1 MRNGKVFCHSAFFI
15 FNNLFIFA
23 KMKWYCPIGTV
34 CLLAFLYACT
44 SSVKIAE
51 PDDTAS
57 PTLSAIDSLMWR
69 QPDSA
74 FALLL
79 QFVGSPEADGL
90 DTYNRH
96 YCQLLISELLYK
108 NDYEQSNRPA
118 LRQAVAY
125 FDSLTF
131 TLNETPTL
139 KSLIAGADPLSLT
152 RNDRI
157 TFLTARAHYING
169 VGYYENDSIV
179 EACAEYLKVVE
190 IMESGFEEKEL
201 EEKKALFLAMAYTRL
216 TVLFSDLY
224 LHEQAIYFA
233 KVSLAYYQKQESP
246 SWYQAWVMNEVGSH
260 YDMMDELDSAYYY
273 YHKASV
279 MINDTTILLYR
290 DITTHQAY
298 LKYKANNQ
306 KDFALIELYHLL
318 SEAENEKEYCSRCAI
333 IGEIYYHE
341 KQFDSAWVYLNKV
354 YQTTSVENLK
364 KQAAEWLVEIGKAKG
379 MEVHDY
385 TVFLVP
391 FANLEEN
398 TSEIKSQLTEL
409 YKAFG
414 QVQQERHHQR
424 EMRRHRNRSIIVVAG
439 LSSLIIIVL
448 ALHYN
453 KKRQKK
459 HLENQINDE
468 KQAHNLEKKA
478 LSVRLKKSNETL
490 RELKDQIKR
499 QDELDVMPKQAAL
512 FTDEPICQLIMKR
525 VKEGK
530 FKSKVNYL
538 DYKDSALSKQQ
549 LFDLRVATD
558 QHFDRFTIR
567 LKNAYPQ
574 LTNGDLDYCCLYL
587 LGLTN
592 ADLAALMQ
600 RAYNTVVE
608 RDGKLKKIFGK
619 DNPLPI
625 TLMGIAKNSLSV

>member
-1 MRNGKVFCHSAFFI
+1 
-15 FNNLFIFA
+15 
-23 KMKWYCPIGTV
+23 MKWYCPIGTV

-512 FTDEPICQLIMKR
+512 FTDEPIRQLIMKR

>member
-1 MRNGKVFCHSAFFI
+1 
-15 FNNLFIFA
+15 
-23 KMKWYCPIGTV
+23 
-34 CLLAFLYACT
+34 
-44 SSVKIAE
+44 
-51 PDDTAS
+51 
-57 PTLSAIDSLMWR
+57 
-69 QPDSA
+69 
-74 FALLL
+74 
-79 QFVGSPEADGL
+79 
-90 DTYNRH
+90 
-96 YCQLLISELLYK
+96 
-108 NDYEQSNRPA
+108 
-118 LRQAVAY
+118 
-125 FDSLTF
+125 
-131 TLNETPTL
+131 
-139 KSLIAGADPLSLT
+139 
-152 RNDRI
+152 
-157 TFLTARAHYING
+157 
-169 VGYYENDSIV
+169 
-179 EACAEYLKVVE
+179 
-190 IMESGFEEKEL
+190 
-201 EEKKALFLAMAYTRL
+201 
-216 TVLFSDLY
+216 
-224 LHEQAIYFA
+224 
-233 KVSLAYYQKQESP
+233 
-246 SWYQAWVMNEVGSH
+246 
-260 YDMMDELDSAYYY
+260 
-273 YHKASV
+273 
-279 MINDTTILLYR
+279 
-290 DITTHQAY
+290 
-298 LKYKANNQ
+298 
-306 KDFALIELYHLL
+306 
-318 SEAENEKEYCSRCAI
+318 
-333 IGEIYYHE
+333 
-341 KQFDSAWVYLNKV
+341 
-354 YQTTSVENLK
+354 
-364 KQAAEWLVEIGKAKG
+364 

-385 TVFLVP
+385 TDFLVP

-448 ALHYN
+448 ALYYN

-567 LKNAYPQ
+567 LKNAYSQ